1 MKTHF
6 GFTRTQWV
14 LLIFVTAG
22 VFVLVFHVL
31 PLNVGVENLLVGA
44 LISLLANLL
53 IGGYQSNKSSK
64 ELAASTDKLTGITL
78 QLDNSMGARFGTLGE
93 LADQI
98 ALQVLNLEDASR
110 KTLVG
115 FAQIFQWAETMLS
128 KPGLTSVWILTF
140 TPYFGRIHKANRE
153 ALIGF
158 HKLDDPKIDWDN
170 AYTKRTSDEVAERAD
185 ALYAKILGFANQQR
199 IKFNL
204 VTLSPDDVRE
214 QFFDHLK
221 SKLEWNENGQT
232 VDDLIEE
239 TIRIHTRTLT
249 DISHCVDH
257 DTQLSFVRGLP
268 LQMFITHRHVSNG
281 RSGDRED
288 SAGSEEAACLVFFI
302 GSQTPIS
309 DIQGFYTKFPSLV
322 ALFES
327 VFESIVVENGK
338 SYTPPK

>member
-1 MKTHF
+1 MKTYC
-6 GFTRTQWV
+6 GYTRSQWIA
-14 LLIFVTAG
+14 LAALAG
-22 VFVLVFHVL
+22 IGVVVFYKTGLSAAAGGLVI
-31 PLNVGVENLLVGA
+31 GA
-44 LISLLANLL
+44 LISVAANLVV
-53 IGGYQSNKSSK
+53 GGFQSNKSSK
-64 ELAASTDKLTGITL
+64 ELAASTDKLAGIAA
-78 QLDNSMGARFGTLGE
+78 QLDNSMCARFGTLGE

-140 TPYFGRIHKANRE
+140 TPYFGRIHKANRD

-158 HKLDDPKIDWDN
+158 HKLDEPKMDWDD
-170 AYTKRTSDEVAERAD
+170 AYAKRTRDEVAERAD
-185 ALYAKILGFANQQR
+185 ALYAKILGFANQKH

-204 VTLSPDDVRE
+204 VTLSPDDVRQ
-214 QFFDHLK
+214 QFFEHLK
-221 SKLEWNENGQT
+221 PKLEWNVNGQT

-249 DISHCVDH
+249 DISHCIDH
-257 DTQLSFVRGLP
+257 DTELNFVRGLP

-281 RSGDRED
+281 GSGDRED
-288 SAGSEEAACLVFFI
+288 AAGSEEAACLVFFI
-302 GSQTPIS
+302 GSQTPVG

-327 VFESIVVENGK
+327 VFESIVVENKK